1 MFQAGDEVTSALD
14 QETASILKEFGVS
27 NPENLTAA
35 ELEAEIIRIEQ
46 ELNNPSLVG
55 KGGVLFDYTDPLD
68 YLAGGLTLT
77 GIGAGLG
84 TAIKGTKFAT
94 KFKKLNDL
102 RKKLSIIKQKKPGV
116 AVPGQKGFQ
125 ARNPYNPFSYEYNV
139 PAVAG
144 YSTLGGVGVGMMGED
159 EYVGLP
165 DELQKE
171 LNKLQTEK
179 GFEVLP
185 EKEKEKTSEKEIL
198 ERQKKIAELRDAYLA
213 EKGRVAE
220 DYQRR
225 KKTFDRTN
233 LYLEEISSAL
243 AESGGDMGY
252 GLSKGAAEA
261 AKRISADEMAKEKLI
276 QELRDKE
283 AEASRLSPT
292 DKTKIA
298 ADYSEAVTHLDNM
311 GFIMGEIES
320 LEEAV
325 NTGQVTGFKG
335 FAGRLI
341 SDIKGFT
348 GFDDASINDAKKSKA
363 ILEFVR
369 AQLIRELLN
378 ESGRTISNLDRQL
391 IQDITGDIENLGAGR
406 GVLLDALRRI
416 KDRIRTA
423 VNKSRN
429 QISFIDSEFGS
440 QLPNLA
446 IYRQGFGQR
455 GAQTSTDEDD
465 VVVTEEDVIVPGAG

>member
-1 MFQAGDEVTSALD
+1 
-14 QETASILKEFGVS
+14 
-27 NPENLTAA
+27 
-35 ELEAEIIRIEQ
+35 
-46 ELNNPSLVG
+46 
-55 KGGVLFDYTDPLD
+55 
-68 YLAGGLTLT
+68 
-77 GIGAGLG
+77 
-84 TAIKGTKFAT
+84 
-94 KFKKLNDL
+94 
-102 RKKLSIIKQKKPGV
+102 
-116 AVPGQKGFQ
+116 
-125 ARNPYNPFSYEYNV
+125 
-139 PAVAG
+139 
-144 YSTLGGVGVGMMGED
+144 MMGED

-171 LNKLQTEK
+171 LNKLQAEK

-185 EKEKEKTSEKEIL
+185 EKGKEKTSEKEIL

-325 NTGQVTGFKG
+325 NTG
-335 FAGRLI
+335 
-341 SDIKGFT
+341 S
-348 GFDDASINDAKKSKA
+348 
-363 ILEFVR
+363 
-369 AQLIRELLN
+369 
-378 ESGRTISNLDRQL
+378 
-391 IQDITGDIENLGAGR
+391 
-406 GVLLDALRRI
+406 
-416 KDRIRTA
+416 
-423 VNKSRN
+423 
-429 QISFIDSEFGS
+429 
-440 QLPNLA
+440 
-446 IYRQGFGQR
+446 
-455 GAQTSTDEDD
+455 
-465 VVVTEEDVIVPGAG
+465 